1 MTLQNIFSRLS
12 LLSSPG
18 HLQRKQGP
26 SIVCACLQKSYVRK
40 KLANS
45 GLASN
50 VSHTEL
56 EGNLNQ
62 QMTASDSDIDLRAK
76 SESISHGIVVI
87 TIGQSELWQ
96 FLPNI
101 KLCGRFG
108 LLMKQLM

>member
-1 MTLQNIFSRLS
+1 MTLQNIFCRLS

-40 KLANS
+40 NLANS

-76 SESISHGIVVI
+76 R
-87 TIGQSELWQ
+87 EL
-96 FLPNI
+96 
-101 KLCGRFG
+101 
-108 LLMKQLM
+108 